1 MPTKSKT
8 YTCLECDDFEMEVT
22 YTGEPGTQSDEDYQK
37 LSFDSCPACGG
48 EVDVDETVEDGEETV
63 DTDLE
68 RLVEDDPTEDVLV
81 YRAGIEVAE
90 QVQQTPTLSAE
101 HVFETVIDELSVP
114 SHRENDVREVAK
126 GHHYG
131 VFQ

>member
-90 QVQQTPTLSAE
+90 QAQERPTLTQDE
-101 HVFETVIDELSVP
+101 ILPVIMNELDVP
-114 SHRENDVREVAK
+114 DSRKHDVRNVAN
-126 GHHYG
+126 GHSL
-131 VFQ
+131 

>member
-8 YTCLECDDFEMEVT
+8 YTCLECGDFEMGVT

-68 RLVEDDPTEDVLV
+68 RLVEDDPTEDELV

-90 QVQQTPTLSAE
+90 QAQERPTLTQDE
-101 HVFETVIDELSVP
+101 ILPVIMDKLDVP
-114 SHRENDVREVAK
+114 DSRKRDVRNVAN
-126 GHHYG
+126 GHSL
-131 VFQ
+131 